1 MYTEA
6 EAENSDAVGYPRA
19 YKRGQQQESNMKI
32 NSVGIIGQGALGI
45 MYGKHLTE
53 QLSKERVFFIAD
65 QERALRY
72 RSSEIIC
79 NGAVCDFLYRS
90 PAEAVETD
98 LIIFAV
104 KFMGMADAI
113 ETVRPFVGK
122 NTLFL
127 SVLNGVS
134 SEQMLEDAFGEGR
147 VLYSCVQGM
156 DAGKNGNAAVYKNMG
171 YIAVGNKDRSQDE
184 KLKAVTDLFEE
195 AGLDYKVP
203 VDIIHQMWSKLMLN
217 TGVNQVTAV
226 YRSPYALVQKEGEA
240 RTMMLEAMKEVQR
253 VAEYQD
259 VELTDGD
266 IASWME
272 LLDTLDPAGRT
283 SMCQDVTAGRKT
295 EVDLFA
301 GTMIR
306 LAKEAG
312 ISVPVNEFLYEKLK
326 EMEEQ

>member
-1 MYTEA
+1 
-6 EAENSDAVGYPRA
+6 
-19 YKRGQQQESNMKI
+19 MKI
-32 NSVGIIGQGALGI
+32 NKIGIIGQGALGV

-53 QLSKERVFFIAD
+53 RLSRERVFFIAD
-65 QERALRY
+65 EERVERY
-72 RSSEIIC
+72 RESAVIC
-79 NGAVCDFLYRS
+79 NGEICDFRYCS
-90 PAEAVETD
+90 PAEAVKAD

-113 ETVRPFVGK
+113 ETVRPFVDV

-134 SEQMLEDAFGEGR
+134 SEQMLEEAFGEGR
-147 VLYSCVQGM
+147 VLYCCVQGM
-156 DAGKNGNAAVYKNMG
+156 DAGKRGNTASYKNMG
-171 YIAVGNKDRSQDE
+171 YIALGNKDRSRDE

-195 AGLDYKVP
+195 SGLSYRLP
-203 VDIIHQMWSKLMLN
+203 EDIVHQMWSKLMLN

-226 YRSPYALVQKEGEA
+226 YRSPYRLVQKEGEA
-240 RTMMLEAMKEVQR
+240 RTMMLEAMKEVKK

-266 IASWME
+266 IDSWME
-272 LLDTLDPAGRT
+272 LLNTLDPDGRT
-283 SMCQDVTAGRKT
+283 SMCQDVMAGRKT
-295 EVDLFA
+295 EVELFA

-306 LAKEAG
+306 LAREAG
-312 ISVPVNEFLYEKLK
+312 IGVPVNEFLYERLK